1 MATEVLQAASV
12 GDYDAWLLEAGASK
26 VVAINSP
33 DDDATTSIMTSTD
46 NNRQSF
52 SLVASAIP
60 TGSTINS
67 VSVTCRLGQTWDD
80 GGLSSSLRLAGS
92 NLDGPAHPMP
102 GGSWVT
108 YTDTI
113 ARPGGGSW
121 SLADLAT
128 LQVGVLA
135 LTLGGSWVHVT
146 TLFITVDYTEGAGG
160 ATGNMLLMFA

>member
-1 MATEVLQAASV
+1 MTEVLQAALI
-12 GDYDAWLLEAGASK
+12 GDYDSWLLNAGANK

-33 DDDATTSIMTSTD
+33 DDDGTSEITTNTD

-60 TGSTINS
+60 AGSTINS
-67 VSVTCRLGQTWDD
+67 VAVTCRIGNTW
-80 GGLSSSLRLAGS
+80 GGGGVSSSLRLAS
-92 NLDGPAHPMP
+92 TNQDGPANPMP
-102 GGSWVT
+102 GGSWT
-108 YTDTI
+108 SYTDII

-128 LQVGVLA
+128 LQVGLLA

-146 TLFITVDYTEGAGG
+146 TLYINVDYTAGAGG
-160 ATGNMLLMFA
+160 PTGTGDMLLVF